1 MCTKKGVIKKTKLE
15 AYSRPRANGI
25 NAINVREDDE
35 LLEVKLTDGTC
46 DVIIAKKSGKAIR
59 FNEAKVRAMGRTST
73 GVKGVTLES
82 DADEVVG
89 MIIAAQAN
97 LKDTN
102 LLVVSEKGYG
112 KRSFI
117 TDPETGED
125 EYRVTG
131 RGGKGV
137 KTINVTEKTG
147 ALVAIKPVAD
157 GDHLMIIT
165 KKGVLIRMLV
175 SDLRVMGR
183 ATQGVRLINLKDN
196 DEIAAIARVRKEAV
210 EDEDVEIID
219 IESPS
224 EDATNGIDEVPPT
237 DN

>member
-1 MCTKKGVIKKTKLE
+1 M
-15 AYSRPRANGI
+15 
-25 NAINVREDDE
+25 
-35 LLEVKLTDGTC
+35 
-46 DVIIAKKSGKAIR
+46 
-59 FNEAKVRAMGRTST
+59 
-73 GVKGVTLES
+73 
-82 DADEVVG
+82 
-89 MIIAAQAN
+89 
-97 LKDTN
+97 
-102 LLVVSEKGYG
+102 VSEKGYG

-117 TDPETGED
+117 TDPETGEE

-137 KTINVTEKTG
+137 KTINVTDKTG
-147 ALVAIKPVAD
+147 FLVAIKPVAD

-175 SDLRVMGR
+175 SALRVMGR

-210 EDEDVEIID
+210 EDEDVDITD
-219 IESPS
+219 IENPI
-224 EDATNGIDEVPPT
+224 DDNITNGVDEVPPS